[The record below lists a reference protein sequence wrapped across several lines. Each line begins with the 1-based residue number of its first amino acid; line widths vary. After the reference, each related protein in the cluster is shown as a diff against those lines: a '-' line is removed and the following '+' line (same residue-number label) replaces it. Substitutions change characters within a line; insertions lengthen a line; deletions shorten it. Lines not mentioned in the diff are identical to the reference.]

1 MIKYFIILLTFL
13 NFKILLAE
21 NNVIFFVESALKNNP
36 KINAERENL
45 KAIKQN
51 ENISRSEFLP
61 SLTISGSKSSTETT
75 NIINQSGER
84 SGDTSRNTETKKIS
98 VDQKIFQ
105 GFQGFNNFK
114 KSRLEFEK
122 AKNNYKQVEQ
132 ETILNSV
139 STYYDLIFKNQSK
152 DFNSANVDLFERQVE
167 SDRSRL
173 QKGEISLTDL
183 AQSES
188 SLAGAQASFIKADSE
203 YISAIAEFER
213 VNRIKAPRDLIDN
226 FEISFKMPLSLKEA
240 LELSNLNNP
249 SLAIARINLAI
260 SEKELNV
267 EKARLSPSATLNYS
281 KTENTDL
288 NATIDEDEEETVK
301 ATISWPIIKGGKN
314 FSSIK
319 KFKHQKEK
327 NALLL
332 EDKENEIKTQTATA
346 WSFFQSAES
355 VLASTEA
362 QLRAAE
368 IANEGI
374 TLEYDSGNTRTTL
387 EVIQSRSLLLEA
399 RISNAEA
406 KKDFII
412 SKMRLL
418 MQVGGLDLKSFKY
431 PNNQ

>member
-1 MIKYFIILLTFL
+1 MIKYLIIFLTIFQFNNL
-13 NFKILLAE
+13 FAK
-21 NNVIFFVESALKNNP
+21 NNVLLFVESALKNNP

-45 KAIKQN
+45 KAVKENQ
-51 ENISRSEFLP
+51 NISRSEFLP
-61 SLTISGSKSSTETT
+61 SLTISGTQTSTETT
-75 NIINQSGER
+75 EIINQSGTR
-84 SGDTSRNTETKKIS
+84 SGDTKRNTETKKIS
-98 VDQKIFQ
+98 VDQKLFQ
-105 GFQGFNNFK
+105 GFQGYNNLK
-114 KSRLEFEK
+114 KSILEFEK
-122 AKNNYKQVEQ
+122 AKNEYKQVEQ
-132 ETILNSV
+132 DTILKSV
-139 STYYDLIFKNQSK
+139 SSYYDLIFKNKSK
-152 DFNSANVDLFERQVE
+152 NFNLANVDLFERQVE

-188 SLAGAQASFIKADSE
+188 SLAGAQAAFIKADSE

-213 VNRIKAPRDLIDN
+213 INRISAPKDLNDN
-226 FEISFKMPLSLKEA
+226 YDVSFLMPQSLKEA
-240 LELSNLNNP
+240 LELSNSNNP

-281 KTENTDL
+281 KTENKDL
-288 NATIDEDEEETVK
+288 NATIDEDEQETVK
-301 ATISWPIIKGGKN
+301 ATVTWPIIQGGKN

-319 KFKHQKEK
+319 KFKHKKEK
-327 NALLL
+327 NILLL
-332 EDKENEIKTQTATA
+332 EDKENEVKTQTATS

-355 VLASTEA
+355 VLASTAA
-362 QLRAAE
+362 QLKAAE

-374 TLEYDSGNTRTTL
+374 TLEYDSGSTRTTL

-418 MQVGGLDLKSFKY
+418 SQVGGLDLQAFKI
-431 PNNQ
+431 P

>member
-1 MIKYFIILLTFL
+1 MIKFIIYLLVIL
-13 NFKILLAE
+13 NFNILSAE
-21 NNVIFFVESALKNNP
+21 NNALFFVETALKNNP

-51 ENISRSEFLP
+51 EGISRSEFLP
-61 SLTISGSKSSTETT
+61 SLNISGYQNSTETS
-75 NIINQSGER
+75 NVIDQSGSR
-84 SGDTSRNTETKKIS
+84 SGDTKRNTETKKIS

-105 GFQGFNNFK
+105 GFSGYNNFK

-122 AKNNYKQVEQ
+122 AKNEYKQVEQ

-139 STYYDLIFKNQSK
+139 SAFYDLILKYKSKN
-152 DFNSANVDLFERQVE
+152 FNLANVDLFERQVE

-188 SLAGAQASFIKADSE
+188 SLAGAQAALIKADTQ
-203 YISAIAEFER
+203 YVSAVAEFER
-213 VNRIKAPRDLIDN
+213 INRVTAPKILEN
-226 FEISFKMPLSLKEA
+226 NLEISFSMPKNLDDA
-240 LELSNLNNP
+240 LGLANSNNP

-260 SEKELNV
+260 SESELKV
-267 EKARLSPSATLNYS
+267 EKAKLSPSATLNYS

-288 NATIDEDEEETVK
+288 SATVDEDEQETVK
-301 ATISWPIIKGGKN
+301 ATISWPIIQGGKN

-319 KFKHQKEK
+319 KFKHKREK

-332 EDKENEIKTQTATA
+332 SDKENEVKTQTATS

-355 VLASTEA
+355 VLISTEA
-362 QLRAAE
+362 QLKAAE

-374 TLEYDSGNTRTTL
+374 TLEYDSGNARTPL
-387 EVIQSRSLLLEA
+387 DVIQSRSLLLEA
-399 RISNAEA
+399 RISHAEA
-406 KKDFII
+406 KKDLIV
-412 SKMRLL
+412 SKLKLL
-418 MQVGGLDLKSFKY
+418 NQVGGLSLKALKT
-431 PNNQ
+431 P

>member
-1 MIKYFIILLTFL
+1 MIKYFIFLLLIFKF
-13 NFKILLAE
+13 NFLLAE
-21 NNVIFFVESALKNNP
+21 NNVIFYVESALQNNP

-45 KAIKQN
+45 KAVKQN

-61 SLTISGSKSSTETT
+61 SLTITGSQTSTETS
-75 NIINQSGER
+75 NIIDHSGTR
-84 SGDTSRNTETKKIS
+84 SGDTKRNTETKKIS

-105 GFQGFNNFK
+105 GFQGYNNFK

-122 AKNNYKQVEQ
+122 AKNEFKQIEQ
-132 ETILNSV
+132 ETILSSV
-139 STYYDLIFKNQSK
+139 SAYYDLIFKNQSK
-152 DFNSANVDLFERQVE
+152 IFNSANVDLFERQVE

-188 SLAGAQASFIKADSE
+188 SLAGAQAAFIKADSE
-203 YISAIAEFER
+203 YISAMAEFER
-213 VNRIKAPRDLIDN
+213 INRIIAPKNINDN
-226 FEISFKMPLSLKEA
+226 FDVSFIMPSSLENA
-240 LELSNLNNP
+240 FELSDSNNP
-249 SLAIARINLAI
+249 SLSIARINLAI
-260 SEKELNV
+260 SERELNV

-281 KTENTDL
+281 KTENKDL
-288 NATIDEDEEETVK
+288 SATVDEDDKETVK
-301 ATISWPIIKGGKN
+301 ATVSWPIIQGGKN

-319 KFKHQKEK
+319 KFKHKKEK

-332 EDKENEIKTQTATA
+332 EDKENEIKTQTATS

-362 QLRAAE
+362 QLKAAE

-387 EVIQSRSLLLEA
+387 DVIQSRSLLLEA
-399 RISNAEA
+399 RISNAKA

-418 MQVGGLDLKSFKY
+418 SQVGGLNLKAFKT
-431 PNNQ
+431 P

>member
-1 MIKYFIILLTFL
+1 MIKYLIFLLVIFKF
-13 NFKILLAE
+13 NFLLAE
-21 NNVIFFVESALKNNP
+21 NNVIFYVESALQNNP

-45 KAIKQN
+45 KAIRQN

-61 SLTISGSKSSTETT
+61 SLTISGSQTSTETS
-75 NIINQSGER
+75 NIIDHSGTR
-84 SGDTSRNTETKKIS
+84 SGDTKRNTETKKIS

-105 GFQGFNNFK
+105 GFQGYNNFK

-122 AKNNYKQVEQ
+122 AKNEYKQVEQ
-132 ETILNSV
+132 ETILSSV
-139 STYYDLIFKNQSK
+139 SAYYDLIFKNQSK
-152 DFNSANVDLFERQVE
+152 NFNLANVDLFERQVE

-188 SLAGAQASFIKADSE
+188 SLAGAQAAFIKADSE
-203 YISAIAEFER
+203 YISAMAEFER
-213 VNRIKAPRDLIDN
+213 INRIIAPKDVNDN
-226 FEISFKMPLSLKEA
+226 FDISFIMPPSLDNA
-240 LELSNLNNP
+240 FELSNSNNP
-249 SLAIARINLAI
+249 SLSIARINLAI
-260 SEKELNV
+260 SEKELNI
-267 EKARLSPSATLNYS
+267 EKAKLSPSATLNYS
-281 KTENTDL
+281 KTENKDL
-288 NATIDEDEEETVK
+288 SATVDEDEKETVK
-301 ATISWPIIKGGKN
+301 ATVSWPIIQGGKN

-319 KFKHQKEK
+319 KFKHKKEK

-332 EDKENEIKTQTATA
+332 QDKENEIKTQTATS

-362 QLRAAE
+362 QLKAAE

-387 EVIQSRSLLLEA
+387 DVIQSRSLLLEA

-418 MQVGGLDLKSFKY
+418 SQVGGLNLKAFKT
-431 PNNQ
+431 P

>member
-1 MIKYFIILLTFL
+1 MKNYLIILLVI
-13 NFKILLAE
+13 FKFNILLADDS
-21 NNVIFFVESALKNNP
+21 VIFFVESALQNNP
-36 KINAERENL
+36 KLNAERENL

-51 ENISRSEFLP
+51 ENISKSEFLP
-61 SLTISGSKSSTETT
+61 SLTLSGSQSSTETS
-75 NIINQSGER
+75 NIIDQSGNQS
-84 SGDTSRNTETKKIS
+84 SDTSRNTETKKIS
-98 VDQKIFQ
+98 IDQKIFQ
-105 GFQGFNNFK
+105 GFQGYNNLK

-122 AKNNYKQVEQ
+122 AKNEFKQVEQ

-139 STYYDLIFKNQSK
+139 STYYDLIFKGKSK
-152 DFNSANVDLFERQVE
+152 DFNLANVDLFERQVE

-188 SLAGAQASFIKADSE
+188 SLAGAQAAFIKASSE
-203 YISAIAEFER
+203 YVSAKAEFER
-213 VNRIKAPRDLIDN
+213 INRITAPKDLNVKFDVSLI
-226 FEISFKMPLSLKEA
+226 MPKSLNDA
-240 LELSNLNNP
+240 LELSNSNNP

-260 SEKELNV
+260 SEQELNI

-281 KTENTDL
+281 KTENKDL
-288 NATIDEDEEETVK
+288 SATVDEDQQETVK
-301 ATISWPIIKGGKN
+301 ATVTWPIIQGGKN

-319 KFKHQKEK
+319 KFRHKKEK

-332 EDKENEIKTQTATA
+332 EDKESEIKTQTATS

-362 QLRAAE
+362 QLKAAE

-374 TLEYDSGNTRTTL
+374 TLEYDSGNSRTTL

-418 MQVGGLDLKSFKY
+418 TQVGGLDLKAFKT
-431 PNNQ
+431 P

>member
-1 MIKYFIILLTFL
+1 MKKYIIILIVIF
-13 NFKILLAE
+13 NFNGLLAD
-21 NNVIFFVESALKNNP
+21 NNVIFFVESALQNNP
-36 KINAERENL
+36 KLNAERENL

-51 ENISRSEFLP
+51 KNISRSEFLP
-61 SLTISGSKSSTETT
+61 SLTISGSQTSIETS
-75 NIINQSGER
+75 NIINQSGNR
-84 SGDTSRNTETKKIS
+84 SADTSRNTETKKIS

-105 GFQGFNNFK
+105 GFQGYNNLK

-122 AKNNYKQVEQ
+122 AKNEFKQVEQ
-132 ETILNSV
+132 DTILNSV
-139 STYYDLIFKNQSK
+139 STYYDLIFKSK
-152 DFNSANVDLFERQVE
+152 SKEFNLANVDLFERQVE

-188 SLAGAQASFIKADSE
+188 SLAGAQAAFIKADTE
-203 YISAIAEFER
+203 YVSAIAEFER
-213 VNRIKAPRDLIDN
+213 INRITAPKDLNVN
-226 FEISFKMPLSLKEA
+226 FDVSFIMPQSLKDA
-240 LELSNLNNP
+240 LEFSNSNNP
-249 SLAIARINLAI
+249 NLAIARINLAI

-267 EKARLSPSATLNYS
+267 EKARLSPSASLNYS
-281 KTENTDL
+281 KTENKDL
-288 NATIDEDEEETVK
+288 NATVDEDEQETVK
-301 ATISWPIIKGGKN
+301 ATVTWPIIQGGKN

-319 KFKHQKEK
+319 KFRHKKEK

-332 EDKENEIKTQTATA
+332 EDKENEIKTQTATS

-362 QLRAAE
+362 QLKAAE

-406 KKDFII
+406 KKDFIV
-412 SKMRLL
+412 SKLRLL
-418 MQVGGLDLKSFKY
+418 SQVGGLDLQAFKT
-431 PNNQ
+431 P

>member
-1 MIKYFIILLTFL
+1 MKKYLILFLFTLHFSPIKAGNDVLL
-13 NFKILLAE
+13 
-21 NNVIFFVESALKNNP
+21 FVESALQKNP

-45 KAIKQN
+45 KAIKEN

-61 SLTISGSKSSTETT
+61 SLTISGSQSSIENSKIKDHSGTEAA
-75 NIINQSGER
+75 
-84 SGDTSRNTETKKIS
+84 DTKRNTETKKIS

-105 GFQGFNNFK
+105 GFQGYNNFK
-114 KSRLEFEK
+114 KSKLEFEK
-122 AKNNYKQVEQ
+122 AKNEYKQVEQ
-132 ETILNSV
+132 DTILNSV
-139 STYYDLIFKNQSK
+139 STYYNLIFKNKSK
-152 DFNSANVDLFERQVE
+152 DFNLANVDLFERQVE

-188 SLAGAQASFIKADSE
+188 SLAGAQAAFIKADSE

-213 VNRIKAPRDLIDN
+213 INRVSAPEKFDDN
-226 FEISFKMPLSLKEA
+226 FDISFLMPESLEQA

-260 SEKELNV
+260 SDKELKV

-281 KTENTDL
+281 KTENKDL
-288 NATIDEDEEETVK
+288 SATVDQDEKETVK
-301 ATISWPIIKGGKN
+301 ATISWPIIQGGKN

-319 KFKHQKEK
+319 KFKHKKER

-332 EDKENEIKTQTATA
+332 EDKENEIKTQTATS

-355 VLASTEA
+355 VLTSTAA
-362 QLRAAE
+362 QLKAAE

-374 TLEYDSGNTRTTL
+374 TLEYDSGNSRTTL

-399 RISNAEA
+399 RISHAKA
-406 KKDFII
+406 KKDLII
-412 SKMRLL
+412 SKMKLL
-418 MQVGGLDLKSFKY
+418 NQVGGLNLKAFKIR
-431 PNNQ
+431 

>member
-1 MIKYFIILLTFL
+1 MIKYLIIFLTIFQFNNL
-13 NFKILLAE
+13 FAK
-21 NNVIFFVESALKNNP
+21 NNVLLFVESALKNNP

-45 KAIKQN
+45 KAVKENQ
-51 ENISRSEFLP
+51 NISRSEFLP
-61 SLTISGSKSSTETT
+61 SLTISGSQTSTETT
-75 NIINQSGER
+75 EIINQSGTR
-84 SGDTSRNTETKKIS
+84 SGDTKRNTETKKIS
-98 VDQKIFQ
+98 VDQKLFQ
-105 GFQGFNNFK
+105 GFQGYNNLK
-114 KSRLEFEK
+114 KSILEFEK
-122 AKNNYKQVEQ
+122 AKNEYKQVEQ
-132 ETILNSV
+132 DTILKSV
-139 STYYDLIFKNQSK
+139 SSYYDLIFKNKSK
-152 DFNSANVDLFERQVE
+152 NFNLANVDLFERQVE

-188 SLAGAQASFIKADSE
+188 SLAGAQAAFIKADSE

-213 VNRIKAPRDLIDN
+213 INRISAPKDLNDN
-226 FEISFKMPLSLKEA
+226 YDVSFLMPRSLKEA
-240 LELSNLNNP
+240 LKLSNSNNP

-281 KTENTDL
+281 ITENKDL
-288 NATIDEDEEETVK
+288 NATIDEDEQETVK
-301 ATISWPIIKGGKN
+301 ATVTWPIIQGGKN

-319 KFKHQKEK
+319 KFKHKKEK
-327 NALLL
+327 NILLL
-332 EDKENEIKTQTATA
+332 EDKENEVKTQTATS

-355 VLASTEA
+355 VLASTAA
-362 QLRAAE
+362 QLKAAE

-374 TLEYDSGNTRTTL
+374 TLEYDSGSTRTTL

-418 MQVGGLDLKSFKY
+418 SQVGGLDLQAFKI
-431 PNNQ
+431 P

>member
-1 MIKYFIILLTFL
+1 MIKYFVIFFLIVKFNILH
-13 NFKILLAE
+13 AE
-21 NNVIFFVESALKNNP
+21 NNVLFFVEAALQKNP

-45 KAIKQN
+45 KAVKQN
-51 ENISRSEFLP
+51 ENISKSEFFP
-61 SLTISGSKSSTETT
+61 SLTISGSQTSTETS
-75 NIINQSGER
+75 NIIDQSGVR
-84 SGDTSRNTETKKIS
+84 SGDTKRNTETKKIS

-105 GFQGFNNFK
+105 GFQGYNNFK

-122 AKNNYKQVEQ
+122 AKKQYKQVEQ
-132 ETILNSV
+132 DTILNSV
-139 STYYDLIFKNQSK
+139 STYYDLIFKKKSK
-152 DFNSANVDLFERQVE
+152 DFNLANVDLFERQVE

-188 SLAGAQASFIKADSE
+188 SLAGAQAAFIKADSE
-203 YISAIAEFER
+203 YVSAIAEFER
-213 VNRIKAPRDLIDN
+213 INRITAPKDINDN
-226 FEISFKMPLSLKEA
+226 FDLSFIVPKSLKEV
-240 LELSNLNNP
+240 LELSNSQNP

-260 SEKELNV
+260 SDRELNV
-267 EKARLSPSATLNYS
+267 EKAKLSPSATLNYS
-281 KTENTDL
+281 KTENKDL
-288 NATIDEDEEETVK
+288 SATIDEDDKETVK
-301 ATISWPIIKGGKN
+301 ATVTWPIIQGGKN

-319 KFKHQKEK
+319 KFKHKKEK

-332 EDKENEIKTQTATA
+332 EDKENEIKTQSATF
-346 WSFFQSAES
+346 WSFFQSAEG

-362 QLRAAE
+362 QLKAAE

-387 EVIQSRSLLLEA
+387 DVIQSRSLLLEA

-412 SKMRLL
+412 SKMRVLR
-418 MQVGGLDLKSFKY
+418 QVGGLNLKAIKI
-431 PNNQ
+431 P

>member
-1 MIKYFIILLTFL
+1 MIKYLIILLSI
-13 NFKILLAE
+13 FKFSIVSAE
-21 NNVIFFVESALKNNP
+21 NNVLFFVESALQNNP

-45 KAIKQN
+45 KAIKEN

-61 SLTISGSKSSTETT
+61 SITISGSQSSTESS
-75 NIINQSGER
+75 NIIDQSGTR
-84 SGDTSRNTETKKIS
+84 SGNTKRNTETKKIS
-98 VDQKIFQ
+98 IDQKIFQ
-105 GFQGFNNFK
+105 GFQGYNNFK

-122 AKNNYKQVEQ
+122 AKNELKQVEQ
-132 ETILNSV
+132 DTILNSV
-139 STYYDLIFKNQSK
+139 SSYYDLVFKNKSK
-152 DFNSANVDLFERQVE
+152 DFNLANVDLFERQVE

-188 SLAGAQASFIKADSE
+188 SLAGAQAAFIKADTE

-213 VNRIKAPRDLIDN
+213 VNRISAPKNLKDN
-226 FEISFKMPLSLKEA
+226 LKVSFIMPKNLKEA
-240 LELSNLNNP
+240 LDLSYSNNP
-249 SLAIARINLAI
+249 GLLIARINLAI

-267 EKARLSPSATLNYS
+267 EKAKLSPSATLNYS
-281 KTENTDL
+281 KTENKDL
-288 NATIDEDEEETVK
+288 SATVDEDEKETVK
-301 ATISWPIIKGGKN
+301 ATVSWPIIQGGKN

-319 KFKHQKEK
+319 KFKHKKEK
-327 NALLL
+327 NILLL
-332 EDKENEIKTQTATA
+332 KDKEDETKTQTSTY

-362 QLRAAE
+362 QLKAAE

-387 EVIQSRSLLLEA
+387 DVIQSRSLLLEA

-412 SKMRLL
+412 SKMKLL
-418 MQVGGLDLKSFKY
+418 SQIGGLDLKAFKT
-431 PNNQ
+431 P

>member
-1 MIKYFIILLTFL
+1 MIKYLIIFLTIFQFNNL
-13 NFKILLAE
+13 FAK
-21 NNVIFFVESALKNNP
+21 NNVLLFVESALKNNP

-45 KAIKQN
+45 KAVKENQ
-51 ENISRSEFLP
+51 NISRSEFLP
-61 SLTISGSKSSTETT
+61 SLTLSGSQTSTETT
-75 NIINQSGER
+75 EIIDQSGTR
-84 SGDTSRNTETKKIS
+84 SGDTKRNTETKKIS
-98 VDQKIFQ
+98 VDQKLFQ
-105 GFQGFNNFK
+105 GFQGYNNLK
-114 KSRLEFEK
+114 KSILEFEK
-122 AKNNYKQVEQ
+122 AKNEYKQVEQ
-132 ETILNSV
+132 DTILKSV
-139 STYYDLIFKNQSK
+139 SSYYDLIFKNK
-152 DFNSANVDLFERQVE
+152 RKNFNLANVDLFERQVE

-188 SLAGAQASFIKADSE
+188 SLAGAQAAFIKADSE

-213 VNRIKAPRDLIDN
+213 INRISAPKDLNDN
-226 FEISFKMPLSLKEA
+226 YDVSFLMPQSLKEA
-240 LELSNLNNP
+240 LELSNSNNP

-281 KTENTDL
+281 KIENKDL
-288 NATIDEDEEETVK
+288 NATVDEDEQETIK
-301 ATISWPIIKGGKN
+301 ATVTWPIIQGGKN

-319 KFKHQKEK
+319 KFKHKKEK
-327 NALLL
+327 NILLL
-332 EDKENEIKTQTATA
+332 EDKENEVKTQTATY

-355 VLASTEA
+355 VLASTAA
-362 QLRAAE
+362 QLKAAE

-374 TLEYDSGNTRTTL
+374 TLEYDSGSTRTTL

-418 MQVGGLDLKSFKY
+418 SQVGGLDLQAFKI
-431 PNNQ
+431 P

>member
-1 MIKYFIILLTFL
+1 MIKYLIIFLTIFQFTNL
-13 NFKILLAE
+13 FAK
-21 NNVIFFVESALKNNP
+21 NNVLLFVESALKNNP

-45 KAIKQN
+45 KAVKENQ
-51 ENISRSEFLP
+51 NISRSEFLP
-61 SLTISGSKSSTETT
+61 SLTISGSQTSTETT
-75 NIINQSGER
+75 EIINQSGTR
-84 SGDTSRNTETKKIS
+84 SGDTKRNTETKKIS
-98 VDQKIFQ
+98 VDQKLFQ
-105 GFQGFNNFK
+105 GFQGYNNLK
-114 KSRLEFEK
+114 KSILEFEK
-122 AKNNYKQVEQ
+122 AKNEYKQVEQ
-132 ETILNSV
+132 DTILKSV
-139 STYYDLIFKNQSK
+139 SSYYDLIFKNKSK
-152 DFNSANVDLFERQVE
+152 NFNLANVDLFERQVE

-188 SLAGAQASFIKADSE
+188 SLAGAQAAFIKADSE

-213 VNRIKAPRDLIDN
+213 INRISAPKDLNDN
-226 FEISFKMPLSLKEA
+226 YDVSFLMPQSLKEA
-240 LELSNLNNP
+240 LELSNSNNP

-281 KTENTDL
+281 KTENKDL
-288 NATIDEDEEETVK
+288 NATVDEDEKETVK
-301 ATISWPIIKGGKN
+301 ATVTWPIIQGGKN

-319 KFKHQKEK
+319 KFKHKKEK
-327 NALLL
+327 NILLL
-332 EDKENEIKTQTATA
+332 EDKENEVKTQTATY

-355 VLASTEA
+355 VLASTAA
-362 QLRAAE
+362 QLKAAE

-374 TLEYDSGNTRTTL
+374 TLEYDSGSTRTTL

-418 MQVGGLDLKSFKY
+418 SQVGGLDLQAFKI
-431 PNNQ
+431 P

>member
-1 MIKYFIILLTFL
+1 MIKYLIIFLTIFQFNNL
-13 NFKILLAE
+13 FAK
-21 NNVIFFVESALKNNP
+21 NNVLLFVESALKNNP

-45 KAIKQN
+45 KAVKENQ
-51 ENISRSEFLP
+51 NISRSEFLP
-61 SLTISGSKSSTETT
+61 SLTISGSQSSTETT
-75 NIINQSGER
+75 EIINQSGTR
-84 SGDTSRNTETKKIS
+84 SGDTKRNTETKKIS
-98 VDQKIFQ
+98 VDQKLFQ
-105 GFQGFNNFK
+105 GFQGYNNLK
-114 KSRLEFEK
+114 KSILEFEK
-122 AKNNYKQVEQ
+122 AKNEYKQVEQ
-132 ETILNSV
+132 DTILKSV
-139 STYYDLIFKNQSK
+139 SSYYDLIFKNKSK
-152 DFNSANVDLFERQVE
+152 NFNLANVDLFERQVE

-188 SLAGAQASFIKADSE
+188 SLAGAQAAFIKADSE
-203 YISAIAEFER
+203 YISALAEFER
-213 VNRIKAPRDLIDN
+213 INRISAPKDLNDN
-226 FEISFKMPLSLKEA
+226 YDVSFLMPQSLKEA
-240 LELSNLNNP
+240 LELSNSNNP

-281 KTENTDL
+281 KTENKDL
-288 NATIDEDEEETVK
+288 NATIDEDEQETVK
-301 ATISWPIIKGGKN
+301 ATVTWPIIQGGKN

-319 KFKHQKEK
+319 KFKHKKEK
-327 NALLL
+327 NILLL
-332 EDKENEIKTQTATA
+332 EDKENEVKTQTATS

-355 VLASTEA
+355 VLASTAA
-362 QLRAAE
+362 QLKAAE

-374 TLEYDSGNTRTTL
+374 TLEYDSGSTRTTL

-418 MQVGGLDLKSFKY
+418 SQVGGLDLQAFKI
-431 PNNQ
+431 P